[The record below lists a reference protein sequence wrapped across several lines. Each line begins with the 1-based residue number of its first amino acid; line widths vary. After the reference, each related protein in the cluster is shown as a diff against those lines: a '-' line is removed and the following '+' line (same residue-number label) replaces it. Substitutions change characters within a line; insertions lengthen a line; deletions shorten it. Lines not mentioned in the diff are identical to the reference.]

1 MRERVRPRLTLGGGV
16 YQLSRDPQFSR
27 HLPLFRI
34 TDPETNMAALRLLS
48 AALLRSSAG
57 QTRRQLSATAS
68 GDPLAAGEFGA
79 LFKIQVALV
88 DVTFG
93 FHRFL

>member
-1 MRERVRPRLTLGGGV
+1 MRERVRPPADARGRGLSTLT
-16 YQLSRDPQFSR
+16 
-27 HLPLFRI
+27 FRI